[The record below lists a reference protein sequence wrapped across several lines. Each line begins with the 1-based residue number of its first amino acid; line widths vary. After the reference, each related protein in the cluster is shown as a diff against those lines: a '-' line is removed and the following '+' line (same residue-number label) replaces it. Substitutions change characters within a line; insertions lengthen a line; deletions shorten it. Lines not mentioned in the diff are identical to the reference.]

1 MVHAARVACQH
12 PAVDLDL
19 RLLAEDDAPAVQAAV
34 VESLDHLRPWMPWAQ
49 QEGTEDGRRAWIRQV
64 SADEDRHYGI
74 WLAGRIVGG
83 CGLHRRAGP
92 EVLEIGYWVHP
103 AFTRRGIATA
113 AVRQLCAEAFR
124 THGIECVEIHHD
136 RANVA
141 SGRVAA
147 AAGFVHVGE
156 RPRRPDAPGQEGV
169 ELIWRLDRG
178 RYASAAFRAAT

>member
-1 MVHAARVACQH
+1 M
-12 PAVDLDL
+12 
-19 RLLAEDDAPAVQAAV
+19 
-34 VESLDHLRPWMPWAQ
+34 
-49 QEGTEDGRRAWIRQV
+49 
-64 SADEDRHYGI
+64 
-74 WLAGRIVGG
+74 
-83 CGLHRRAGP
+83 
-92 EVLEIGYWVHP
+92 
-103 AFTRRGIATA
+103 
-113 AVRQLCAEAFR
+113 R

-147 AAGFVHVGE
+147 AAGFVHIGE